1 MRRIPVY
8 VVLPPRVLLLDVAG
22 PLEVLRRANQLQS
35 ELRFDVHYVAAAG
48 TVRSSIGLVLAQAE
62 ALPERLPEAAWVV
75 VAGDVDDVMP
85 CAVDAAQGA
94 HRPDA
99 DAAAAAEASHE
110 RAIVAWLRDAVRA
123 DTLLICICSG
133 ALLAARAGLL
143 DGRAC
148 TTHHASCA
156 ELAAIAPS
164 ARVLEN
170 RLYVAD
176 GPCYTSAGITTGID
190 LMLHIVG
197 QLTDPACGMAIAR
210 YLVVYSRR
218 GGADPQL
225 SPWLEGR
232 NHVHPAVHRAQDAVA
247 ADLTRDWSLG
257 ALARIACV
265 SDRHLSRL
273 FNEHV
278 GMSIVQYVNR
288 LRVAR
293 AQELLRKTKLDM
305 EQVAE
310 RTGFGSV
317 RQFRRAWHRVHET
330 APREMR
336 AGAEPPGT

>member
-1 MRRIPVY
+1 VRRIPVY

-22 PLEVLRRANQLQS
+22 PLEVLRRANQMQS
-35 ELRFDVHYVAAAG
+35 ELGFEVHYVAAAA
-48 TVRSSIGLVLAQAE
+48 TVRSSIGLHLAQAE
-62 ALPERLPEAAWVV
+62 PLPERLPESAWVV

-85 CAVDAAQGA
+85 RVAVPEDGGQG
-94 HRPDA
+94 PDA
-99 DAAAAAEASHE
+99 DLAPEDDQE
-110 RAIVAWLRDAVRA
+110 RTIVAWLRGAVRA
-123 DTLLICICSG
+123 DSLLICICTG

-148 TTHHASCA
+148 TTHHSSCA

-170 RLYVAD
+170 RLYVED

-247 ADLTRDWSLG
+247 ADLTREWSLG
-257 ALARIACV
+257 ALARVACV

-317 RQFRRAWHRVHET
+317 RQFRRAWHRVHAS

-336 AGAEPPGT
+336 AEGP